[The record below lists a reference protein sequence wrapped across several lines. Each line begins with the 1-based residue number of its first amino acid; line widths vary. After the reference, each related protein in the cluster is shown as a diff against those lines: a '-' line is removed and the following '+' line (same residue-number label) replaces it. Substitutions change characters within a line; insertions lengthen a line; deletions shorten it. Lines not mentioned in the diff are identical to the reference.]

1 MHSPSKQP
9 LLPLGTQGCQ
19 AWSFPGES
27 AWHLWHV
34 VPYVFPEL
42 GIQGP
47 LVGHVVLPPLDG
59 PLHFDE
65 MLKGVLELLKLQ
77 AARRAQSLHFN
88 EDGLGVLLN
97 EGAVQGDL
105 PLIGEL
111 LAVHDLGSEDEEV
124 PPAHPDAAF
133 HCAGY
138 I

>member
-1 MHSPSKQP
+1 M
-9 LLPLGTQGCQ
+9 
-19 AWSFPGES
+19 
-27 AWHLWHV
+27 

-42 GIQGP
+42 GIQGS

-59 PLHFDE
+59 PLNFDE
-65 MLKGVLELLKLQ
+65 MLQGVLKCLKLQ
-77 AARRAQSLHFN
+77 AARWAQSLHFN

-111 LAVHDLGSEDEEV
+111 LAVPDPGSEDEEV
-124 PPAHPDAAF
+124 PPAHPDAGF

>member
-1 MHSPSKQP
+1 M
-9 LLPLGTQGCQ
+9 
-19 AWSFPGES
+19 
-27 AWHLWHV
+27 

-47 LVGHVVLPPLDG
+47 PVGRVVLPPLDG
-59 PLHFDE
+59 PLNFDE
-65 MLKGVLELLKLQ
+65 MLQGVLKLLKLQ

-105 PLIGEL
+105 PLVGEL

-124 PPAHPDAAF
+124 PPAHPDAGL